1 MCTAGSSEP
10 ELIDEGIRA
19 RCVCD
24 DRLRETDTLI
34 VYLKN
39 SVSLAYRQVDFH
51 EALFNVFEDPTVTN
65 LYSLH
70 NGQGGKESG

>member
-34 VYLKN
+34 VYLKI
-39 SVSLAYRQVDFH
+39 SISLAYGLPRSFIQRLRGSYCH
-51 EALFNVFEDPTVTN
+51 QPL
-65 LYSLH
+65 
-70 NGQGGKESG
+70 